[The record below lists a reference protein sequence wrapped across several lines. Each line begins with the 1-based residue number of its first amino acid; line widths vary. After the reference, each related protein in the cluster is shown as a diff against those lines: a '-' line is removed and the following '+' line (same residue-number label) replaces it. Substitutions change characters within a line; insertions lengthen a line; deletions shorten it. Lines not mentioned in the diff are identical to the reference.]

1 MIIDSAVDS
10 EHKEPDNVEEDTT
23 ENKINNINSH
33 LVVIVGEDDEVADQ
47 EVDEVDHQPGNKEGR
62 LGWLNPRQAE
72 DIDSEED
79 PHHEHFRGNEQV
91 IHINGCCCFCT
102 WKGWLLSKIENWLEA
117 EYWDCS

>member
-23 ENKINNINSH
+23 ENKINYIIPH

-47 EVDEVDHQPGNKEGR
+47 EVDEVDHQPGNQEGR

-79 PHHEHFRGNEQV
+79 PHHEHLCGDEQV
-91 IHINGCCCFCT
+91 VHIDGCCWFCT
-102 WKGWLLSKIENWLEA
+102 WKGWLLSKMEN
-117 EYWDCS
+117 